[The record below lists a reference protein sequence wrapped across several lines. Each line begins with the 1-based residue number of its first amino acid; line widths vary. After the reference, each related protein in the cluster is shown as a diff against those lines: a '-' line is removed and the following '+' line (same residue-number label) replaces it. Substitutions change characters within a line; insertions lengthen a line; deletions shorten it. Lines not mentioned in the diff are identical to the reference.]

1 MSDAPA
7 PRRRKRKE
15 SHGNHERWV
24 ISYADFITL
33 LLAFF
38 VVLYASSVRDKHK
51 MDEEAQS
58 FLKAFHAPPG
68 MIKAE
73 SSADR
78 GVMNHQP
85 SPVPKPVESPA
96 SANTP
101 VQKQMIHQLTQ
112 DMLQLQNAQNQL
124 SKMLQPMIGAHQ
136 VGMQSD
142 PLTLTIRLNDSV
154 LFSSGQSTL
163 TPSAQTLLK
172 QIAAS
177 LTSLPPKFKI
187 FVGGYTDNQ
196 PIHDAQFSSN
206 WALSAARAVSVV
218 ELFQGAGIGG
228 EQLAAQGY
236 GEFDPIASN
245 DNADGREQNRRVV
258 IVIHAPD
265 PGSKAA
271 PAAAK

>member
-1 MSDAPA
+1 MSETA
-7 PRRRKRKE
+7 PRPRKRRKE
-15 SHGNHERWV
+15 HHGNHERWV

-38 VVLYASSVRDKHK
+38 VVLYASSVQDKHK

-68 MIKAE
+68 MIKQE
-73 SSADR
+73 SSGDR

-96 SANTP
+96 SADTP
-101 VQKQMIHQLTQ
+101 VQKQMIHQLAQ
-112 DMLQLQNAQNQL
+112 DMLQLQDARAKL
-124 SKMLQPMIGAHQ
+124 EKMLQPMIGAHQ

-142 PLTLTIRLNDSV
+142 PLTLTIQLNDSV
-154 LFSSGQSTL
+154 LFSSGQAVL
-163 TPSAQTLLK
+163 TPAAQTLLK

-177 LTSLPPKFKI
+177 LTSLPPKFHI

-196 PIHDAQFSSN
+196 PIATAQFSSN

-218 ELFQGAGIGG
+218 ELFQKAGISGG
-228 EQLAAQGY
+228 QLAAQGF
-236 GEFDPIASN
+236 GEFSPLASN
-245 DNADGREQNRRVV
+245 DSAAGREQNRRVV
-258 IVIHAPD
+258 LVIHAPD
-265 PGSKAA
+265 PGSL
-271 PAAAK
+271 AAANH